1 MTTGLDTAVA
11 LRFGHSPF
19 PGYSAPGRVYEQ
31 EKFASNKHSEIDSK
45 RMMKMEGKIE
55 DTNHLAAMSA
65 HFENQK
71 LKFKKYRVS
80 SVSGNCF

>member
-80 SVSGNCF
+80 PVSGNCF

>member
-31 EKFASNKHSEIDSK
+31 EKFASNKHSEIDAK